1 MTNEELKIKLDEFLS
16 KNKLSGITLA
26 NLNLIIK
33 ISELYL
39 DLKEELADVKFS
51 SVDLENYKRLDLLTK
66 IDLVKKIFK
75 KYNYPISNETIDKI
89 LSDGTIDFRE
99 YEYDKD
105 YLPSVHEGIVAGCA
119 GIKDDFRFISI
130 PNSGYIT
137 DAVIF
142 AHELAHYTVGIPE
155 NTTDHMVS
163 ESLAI
168 FTEFLMEDE
177 LSSMG
182 YNEEMKYVRKL
193 RFKNTLNKS
202 YLIRIMAFINVYF
215 TFGDFEYDSYK
226 KLYGK
231 MTEESYNRELSKIK
245 DYFAS
250 EIEDLHPQRSL
261 YYIFG
266 CVYAYY
272 MYDKLKSDKAYI
284 NNIYQA
290 FSIPYRTN
298 LQSFSKALGI
308 YKIESDLKEAI
319 TSYKTELNNEMKTL

>member
-193 RFKNTLNKS
+193 RFKDTLNKS

-290 FSIPYRTN
+290 FSIPYRTD

-319 TSYKTELNNEMKTL
+319 TSYKTELNNETKTL

>member
-26 NLNLIIK
+26 NLDLIIK

-51 SVDLENYKRLDLLTK
+51 NVDLENYKRLDLLTK

-75 KYNYPISNETIDKI
+75 EYNYPISNETIDKI

-137 DAVIF
+137 DAVIL

-193 RFKNTLNKS
+193 RFKDTLNKS

-231 MTEESYNRELSKIK
+231 MTEESYNSELSKIK

-290 FSIPYRTN
+290 FSIPYRTD
-298 LQSFSKALGI
+298 LQSFSEALGI

-319 TSYKTELNNEMKTL
+319 TSYKTELNNETKTL

>member
-39 DLKEELADVKFS
+39 DLKEELADIKFS
-51 SVDLENYKRLDLLTK
+51 SVDLENYKRLDLFTK

-142 AHELAHYTVGIPE
+142 AHELAHYAVGIPE

-215 TFGDFEYDSYK
+215 TFGDFKYDSYK

-290 FSIPYRTN
+290 FSIPYRTD

-319 TSYKTELNNEMKTL
+319 TSYKTELNNETKTL

>member
-39 DLKEELADVKFS
+39 DLKEELADIKFS
-51 SVDLENYKRLDLLTK
+51 SVDLENYKRLDLFTK

-168 FTEFLMEDE
+168 FTEFLMEDG

-182 YNEEMKYVRKL
+182 YKEEMKYVRKL
-193 RFKNTLNKS
+193 RFKDTLNKS

-290 FSIPYRTN
+290 FSIPYRTD

-319 TSYKTELNNEMKTL
+319 TSYKTELNNETKTL

>member
-51 SVDLENYKRLDLLTK
+51 KVDLENYKRLDLLTK

-105 YLPSVHEGIVAGCA
+105 YLPSIHEGIVAGCA

-193 RFKNTLNKS
+193 RFKDTLNKS

-231 MTEESYNRELSKIK
+231 MTEESYNSELSKIK

-272 MYDKLKSDKAYI
+272 MYDKLKSDKSYI

-290 FSIPYRTN
+290 FSIPYRTD

-319 TSYKTELNNEMKTL
+319 TSYKTELNNETKTL

>member
-26 NLNLIIK
+26 NLDLIIK

-51 SVDLENYKRLDLLTK
+51 KVDLENYKRLDLLTK

-193 RFKNTLNKS
+193 RFKDTLNKS

-250 EIEDLHPQRSL
+250 EIKDLYPQRSL

-290 FSIPYRTN
+290 FSIPYRTD
-298 LQSFSKALGI
+298 LQSFSEALGI

-319 TSYKTELNNEMKTL
+319 TSYKTELNNETKTL

>member
-39 DLKEELADVKFS
+39 DLKEELADIKFS

-119 GIKDDFRFISI
+119 GINDDFRFISI

-142 AHELAHYTVGIPE
+142 THELAHYTVGIPE

-193 RFKNTLNKS
+193 RFKDTLNKS

-290 FSIPYRTN
+290 FSIPYRTD

-319 TSYKTELNNEMKTL
+319 TSYKTELNNETKTL

>member
-51 SVDLENYKRLDLLTK
+51 SVDLENYKRLDLFTK

-182 YNEEMKYVRKL
+182 YNQEMKYVRKL
-193 RFKNTLNKS
+193 RFKDTLNKS

-290 FSIPYRTN
+290 FSIPYRTD

-319 TSYKTELNNEMKTL
+319 TSYKTELNNETKTL

>member
-26 NLNLIIK
+26 NLDLIIK

-51 SVDLENYKRLDLLTK
+51 NVDLDNYKRLDLFTK

-290 FSIPYRTN
+290 FSIPYRTD

-319 TSYKTELNNEMKTL
+319 TSYKTELNNETKTL

>member
-26 NLNLIIK
+26 NLDLIIK

-308 YKIESDLKEAI
+308 YELESDLKEAI
-319 TSYKTELNNEMKTL
+319 TSYKTELNNETKTL

>member
-1 MTNEELKIKLDEFLS
+1 MANEELKIKLDEFLS

-26 NLNLIIK
+26 NLDLIIK

-272 MYDKLKSDKAYI
+272 MYDKLKSDKSYI

-298 LQSFSKALGI
+298 LQSFSIALGI

-319 TSYKTELNNEMKTL
+319 TSYKTELNNETKTL

>member
-26 NLNLIIK
+26 NLDLIIK

-119 GIKDDFRFISI
+119 GINDDFRFISI

-272 MYDKLKSDKAYI
+272 MYDKLKSDKSYI

-290 FSIPYRTN
+290 FSIPYRTD

-319 TSYKTELNNEMKTL
+319 TSYKTELNNETKTL

>member
-1 MTNEELKIKLDEFLS
+1 MTNEELKIKVDEFLS
-16 KNKLSGITLA
+16 KNKLSGLVLNNLTLF
-26 NLNLIIK
+26 IK

-39 DLKEELADVKFS
+39 DLKEELDDVKFS
-51 SVDLENYKRLDLLTK
+51 NVDLENYKRLDLYTK
-66 IDLVKKIFK
+66 IDLVKNLFE

-99 YEYDKD
+99 YEYDND

-272 MYDKLKSDKAYI
+272 MYDKLKSDKSYI

-290 FSIPYRTN
+290 FSIPYRTD

-319 TSYKTELNNEMKTL
+319 TSYKTELNNETKTL

>member
-51 SVDLENYKRLDLLTK
+51 NVDLENYKRLDLLTK

-250 EIEDLHPQRSL
+250 EIEDLYPQRSL

-290 FSIPYRTN
+290 FSIPYRTD
-298 LQSFSKALGI
+298 LQSFSIALGI

-319 TSYKTELNNEMKTL
+319 TSYKTELNNETKTL

>member
-26 NLNLIIK
+26 NLDLIIK

-51 SVDLENYKRLDLLTK
+51 KVDLENYKRLDLLTK

-193 RFKNTLNKS
+193 RFKDTLNKS

-290 FSIPYRTN
+290 FSIPYRTD

-319 TSYKTELNNEMKTL
+319 TSYKTELNNETKTL

>member
-26 NLNLIIK
+26 NLELIIK

-51 SVDLENYKRLDLLTK
+51 KVDLENYKRLDLFTK

-177 LSSMG
+177 LSNMG

-226 KLYGK
+226 KLYRK
-231 MTEESYNRELSKIK
+231 MTEENYNRELSKIK

-266 CVYAYY
+266 CVHAYY

-290 FSIPYRTN
+290 FSIPYRSN

-319 TSYKTELNNEMKTL
+319 TSYKTELNNETKTL

>member
-51 SVDLENYKRLDLLTK
+51 SVDLENYKRLDLFTK

-193 RFKNTLNKS
+193 RFKDTLNKS

-298 LQSFSKALGI
+298 LQSFSIALGI

-319 TSYKTELNNEMKTL
+319 TSYKTELNNETKTL

>member
-26 NLNLIIK
+26 NLDLIIK

-51 SVDLENYKRLDLLTK
+51 SVDLENYKRLDLFTK

-119 GIKDDFRFISI
+119 GIKDDFKFISI

-290 FSIPYRTN
+290 FSIPYRTD

-319 TSYKTELNNEMKTL
+319 TSYKTELNNETKTL

>member
-26 NLNLIIK
+26 NLDLIIK

-51 SVDLENYKRLDLLTK
+51 SVDLENYKRLDLFTK

-272 MYDKLKSDKAYI
+272 MYDKLKSDKSYI

-298 LQSFSKALGI
+298 LQSFSIALGI

-319 TSYKTELNNEMKTL
+319 TSYKTELNNETKTL

>member
-26 NLNLIIK
+26 NLDLIIK

-168 FTEFLMEDE
+168 FAEFLMEDE

-272 MYDKLKSDKAYI
+272 MYDKLKSDKSYI

-298 LQSFSKALGI
+298 LQSFSIALGI

-319 TSYKTELNNEMKTL
+319 TSYKTELNNETKTL

>member
-51 SVDLENYKRLDLLTK
+51 SVDLENYKRLDLFTK

-119 GIKDDFRFISI
+119 GINDDFRFISI

-193 RFKNTLNKS
+193 RFKDTLNKS

-290 FSIPYRTN
+290 FSIPYRTD

-319 TSYKTELNNEMKTL
+319 TSYKTELNNETKTL

>member
-1 MTNEELKIKLDEFLS
+1 MTNEELKIKVDEFLS
-16 KNKLSGITLA
+16 KNKLSGLVLNNLTLF
-26 NLNLIIK
+26 IK

-39 DLKEELADVKFS
+39 DLKEELDDVKFS
-51 SVDLENYKRLDLLTK
+51 NVDLENYKRLDLYTK
-66 IDLVKKIFK
+66 IDLVKNLFE

-105 YLPSVHEGIVAGCA
+105 YLPSVHRGIVAGCA
-119 GIKDDFRFISI
+119 GIKDDFRFIST

-137 DAVIF
+137 DAVIL

-193 RFKNTLNKS
+193 RFMNTLNKS

-231 MTEESYNRELSKIK
+231 MTEESYNSELSKIK

-272 MYDKLKSDKAYI
+272 MYDKLKSDKSYI

-290 FSIPYRTN
+290 FSIPYRTD

-319 TSYKTELNNEMKTL
+319 TSYKTELNNETKTL

>member
-26 NLNLIIK
+26 NLDLIIK

-193 RFKNTLNKS
+193 RFKDTLNKS

-272 MYDKLKSDKAYI
+272 MYDKLKSDKSYI

-290 FSIPYRTN
+290 FSIPYRTD

-319 TSYKTELNNEMKTL
+319 TSYKTELNNETKTL

>member
-39 DLKEELADVKFS
+39 DLNEELADVKFS
-51 SVDLENYKRLDLLTK
+51 NVDLENYKRLDLLTK

-137 DAVIF
+137 DAVIL

-182 YNEEMKYVRKL
+182 YNQEMKYVRKL
-193 RFKNTLNKS
+193 RFKDTLNKS

-231 MTEESYNRELSKIK
+231 MTEESYNSELSKIK

-290 FSIPYRTN
+290 FSIPYRTD
-298 LQSFSKALGI
+298 LQSFSEALGI

-319 TSYKTELNNEMKTL
+319 TSYKTELNNETKTL

>member
-39 DLKEELADVKFS
+39 DLKEELADIKFS
-51 SVDLENYKRLDLLTK
+51 SVDLENYKRLDLFTK

-193 RFKNTLNKS
+193 RFKDTLNKKIKKEIS
-202 YLIRIMAFINVYF
+202 KVEVSDNKKYITA
-215 TFGDFEYDSYK
+215 TFGEQKVDYDKEVFEGVTINAVFGGV
-226 KLYGK
+226 KLDLR
-231 MTEESYNRELSKIK
+231 NAKIK
-245 DYFAS
+245 
-250 EIEDLHPQRSL
+250 EDVVVNTTS
-261 YYIFG
+261 IFG
-266 CVYAYY
+266 GVDIYLPEKVNVKVVSSNIFGGV
-272 MYDKLKSDKAYI
+272 DNKVKNEISDKQKTIYI
-284 NNIYQA
+284 NSTNI
-290 FSIPYRTN
+290 FGGTDI
-298 LQSFSKALGI
+298 K
-308 YKIESDLKEAI
+308 
-319 TSYKTELNNEMKTL
+319 

>member
-26 NLNLIIK
+26 NLDLIIK

-51 SVDLENYKRLDLLTK
+51 SVDLENYKRLDLFTK

-245 DYFAS
+245 DYFAN

-272 MYDKLKSDKAYI
+272 MYDILKSDKAYI

-290 FSIPYRTN
+290 FSIPYRTD
-298 LQSFSKALGI
+298 LQSFSIALGI
-308 YKIESDLKEAI
+308 YELESDLKEAI
-319 TSYKTELNNEMKTL
+319 ISYKTELNNETKTL

>member
-39 DLKEELADVKFS
+39 DLKEELADIKFS
-51 SVDLENYKRLDLLTK
+51 SVDLENYKRLDLFTK

-182 YNEEMKYVRKL
+182 YNQEMKYVRKL
-193 RFKNTLNKS
+193 RFKDTLNKS

-290 FSIPYRTN
+290 FSIPYRTD

-319 TSYKTELNNEMKTL
+319 TSYKTELNNETKTL

>member
-26 NLNLIIK
+26 NLDLIIK

-193 RFKNTLNKS
+193 RFKDTLNKS

-215 TFGDFEYDSYK
+215 TFGDFKYDSYK

-231 MTEESYNRELSKIK
+231 MTEENYNRELSKIK

-266 CVYAYY
+266 CVHAYY

-290 FSIPYRTN
+290 FPIPYRTD
-298 LQSFSKALGI
+298 LQSFSIALGI

-319 TSYKTELNNEMKTL
+319 TSYKTELNNETKTL

>member
-26 NLNLIIK
+26 NLDLIIK

-51 SVDLENYKRLDLLTK
+51 SVDLENYKRLDLFTK

-182 YNEEMKYVRKL
+182 YNQEMKYVRKL
-193 RFKNTLNKS
+193 RFKDTLNKS

-290 FSIPYRTN
+290 FSIPYRTD

-319 TSYKTELNNEMKTL
+319 TSYKTELNNETKTL

>member
-290 FSIPYRTN
+290 FSIPYRTD

-319 TSYKTELNNEMKTL
+319 TSYKTELNNETKTF

>member
-51 SVDLENYKRLDLLTK
+51 SVDLENYKRLDLFTK

-105 YLPSVHEGIVAGCA
+105 YLPSVHEGIVSGCA

-193 RFKNTLNKS
+193 RFKDTLNKS

-290 FSIPYRTN
+290 FSIPYRTD

-319 TSYKTELNNEMKTL
+319 TSYKTELNNETKTL

>member
-26 NLNLIIK
+26 NLDLIIK

-51 SVDLENYKRLDLLTK
+51 KVDLENYKRLDLLTK

-105 YLPSVHEGIVAGCA
+105 YLPSIHEGIVAGCA

-193 RFKNTLNKS
+193 RFKDTLNKS

-290 FSIPYRTN
+290 FSIPYRTD

-319 TSYKTELNNEMKTL
+319 TSYKTELNNETKTL

>member
-26 NLNLIIK
+26 NLDLIIK

-51 SVDLENYKRLDLLTK
+51 KVDLENYKRLDLFTK

-193 RFKNTLNKS
+193 RFKDTLNKS

-250 EIEDLHPQRSL
+250 EIEDLYPQRSL

-290 FSIPYRTN
+290 FSIPYRTD
-298 LQSFSKALGI
+298 LQSFSIALGI

-319 TSYKTELNNEMKTL
+319 TSYKTELNNEAKTL

>member
-51 SVDLENYKRLDLLTK
+51 KVDLENYKRLDLFTK

-105 YLPSVHEGIVAGCA
+105 YLPSIHEGIVAGCA

-266 CVYAYY
+266 CVYGYY

-290 FSIPYRTN
+290 FSIPYRTD

-319 TSYKTELNNEMKTL
+319 TSYKTELNNETKTL

>member
-26 NLNLIIK
+26 NLDLIIK

-39 DLKEELADVKFS
+39 DLKEELSDVKFS

-290 FSIPYRTN
+290 FSIPYRTD

-319 TSYKTELNNEMKTL
+319 TSYKTELNNETKTL

>member
-39 DLKEELADVKFS
+39 DLKEELADIKFS
-51 SVDLENYKRLDLLTK
+51 SVDLENYKRLDLFTK

-215 TFGDFEYDSYK
+215 TFGDFKYDSYK

-290 FSIPYRTN
+290 FSIPYRTD

-319 TSYKTELNNEMKTL
+319 TSYKTELNNETKTL

>member
-182 YNEEMKYVRKL
+182 YKEEMKYVRKL
-193 RFKNTLNKS
+193 RFKDTLNKS

-290 FSIPYRTN
+290 FSIPYRTD

-319 TSYKTELNNEMKTL
+319 TSYKTELNNETKTL